1 MNAIITRT
9 DLALPLGSYPAT
21 FSYSTSQMEILV
33 TRQHVGGSR
42 SLPSYPII

>member
-21 FSYSTSQMEILV
+21 FSYSTSQMVTLV
-33 TRQHVGGSR
+33 ARQQAG
-42 SLPSYPII
+42 

>member
-21 FSYSTSQMEILV
+21 FTNSALKFV
-33 TRQHVGGSR
+33 ALAPRQQAG
-42 SLPSYPII
+42 

>member
-21 FSYSTSQMEILV
+21 FTNSGPKLV
-33 TRQHVGGSR
+33 ALIPLQ
-42 SLPSYPII
+42 L